1 MGSASPFWARVER
14 ANTILLAGCGGG
26 FDIFQGM
33 PVYSAIRGM
42 PGNKQLHLASLNFS
56 AIYDGEH
63 GIASMGKCAARHE
76 AQCVYASD
84 DQPGS
89 SEVVMTVV
97 DSDWELSQ
105 EWEEKAGRRTFP
117 ELQLAR
123 FLKDEYSEDIPV
135 YTFDRVGPALLLRGY
150 RALLQRWVLV

>member
-1 MGSASPFWARVER
+1 
-14 ANTILLAGCGGG
+14 
-26 FDIFQGM
+26 
-33 PVYSAIRGM
+33 
-42 PGNKQLHLASLNFS
+42 
-56 AIYDGEH
+56 
-63 GIASMGKCAARHE
+63 MGKCAARHE

-84 DQPGS
+84 EQPGS

-123 FLKDEYSEDIPV
+123 FLKDEYNEDIPV

-150 RALLQRWVLV
+150 RALLKR